1 MSRIL
6 EWGDGEYEFALPG
19 KCVEELQKVTGHGLL
34 NIATRL
40 QSQGGD
46 WKLEEVRHVIRL
58 GLIGGGMG
66 AVEASRLVNMYVGQD
81 KIKIPLVGPNSA
93 TLLAGVIL
101 NDVLFGFT
109 EIPQKKTVTKKK
121 TPKGS

>member
-1 MSRIL
+1 MRVL
-6 EWGDGEYEFALPG
+6 EWGDSEYVFALPG
-19 KCVEELQKVTGHGLL
+19 KCVEELQKLTGHGLL

-40 QSQGGD
+40 QDKSGD

-66 AVEASRLVNMYVGQD
+66 AVEASRLVNMYVGQE
-81 KIKIPLVGPNSA
+81 KITVPLVGPNSA
-93 TLLAGVIL
+93 VLLAGVIL

-121 TPKGS
+121 TPKDT